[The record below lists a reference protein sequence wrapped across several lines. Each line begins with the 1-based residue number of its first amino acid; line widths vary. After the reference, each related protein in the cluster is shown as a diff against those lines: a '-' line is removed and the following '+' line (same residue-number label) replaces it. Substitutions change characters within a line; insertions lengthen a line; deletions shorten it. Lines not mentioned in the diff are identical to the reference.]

1 MKTIEKLKSL
11 PRHGVLPRG
20 GRGRARV
27 TRAAAPPRSVAPAR
41 TPQEELPVESP
52 PEVSSVNQQIE
63 QLAQRVA
70 KLIINNL
77 HEGLM
82 LDIQPDEE
90 EDLLAELAKC
100 MTLLDKYLKTEQYEK
115 CEIIKNKIK
124 TIENK
129 LRRL

>member
-1 MKTIEKLKSL
+1 
-11 PRHGVLPRG
+11 
-20 GRGRARV
+20 
-27 TRAAAPPRSVAPAR
+27 
-41 TPQEELPVESP
+41 
-52 PEVSSVNQQIE
+52 
-63 QLAQRVA
+63 
-70 KLIINNL
+70 
-77 HEGLM
+77 M